1 MVRTNAAPNFD
12 DTVERS
18 RVPDYTGRTDSGRV
32 CLQAGVTLTVGEL
45 VMRRL
50 TVWLMLE
57 DSGPLA
63 LATREVLNVTLEVG
77 LELGWRETMDCGA
90 LGTLRN

>member
-1 MVRTNAAPNFD
+1 
-12 DTVERS
+12 
-18 RVPDYTGRTDSGRV
+18 
-32 CLQAGVTLTVGEL
+32 
-45 VMRRL
+45 MRRL

-57 DSGPLA
+57 DSGSLA
-63 LATREVLNVTLEVG
+63 LATREVLNVTLEAG